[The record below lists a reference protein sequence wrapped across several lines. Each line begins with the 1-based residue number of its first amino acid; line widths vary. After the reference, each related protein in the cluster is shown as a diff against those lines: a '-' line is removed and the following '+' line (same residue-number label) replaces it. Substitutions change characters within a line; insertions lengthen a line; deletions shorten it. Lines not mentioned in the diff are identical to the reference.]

1 MEGIIYCYTSPS
13 GKHYV
18 GQTRDEAKRRA
29 CFMNPNR
36 GYAGYLINRARAH
49 YGPSSFSYKVL
60 ERIQADSL
68 DVLASRLN
76 ERESYWVGEMHSCG
90 PGGYNLSSGG
100 DVQDSFVL
108 FKRSICAYDED
119 GTFIGEFTN
128 RAELQK
134 VLGCPGDYAMRC
146 ARGDILSTNGIIF
159 LYSDDRDQLQLRL
172 DMISNRQPNEA
183 QTVYVYSADAELL
196 HTYPSLTL
204 AAESVNC
211 SLSVLCQMCSGTCY
225 CKDVLFSYTQDEDS
239 IMLRLSRLGWSQ
251 KPHVVD
257 VVMPDGELR
266 TFRSEKH
273 ASEELGL
280 PISLVMRGCTGSV
293 PVIMGYQ
300 FTPRATP
307 FKLYSSS
314 RPVLQCDSAGN
325 VIGQFMS
332 VKDACLQT
340 GFSRIDISGS
350 LGGHRPKVHGTFF
363 VYGDFWDGVSKFE
376 VPWTDKPAI
385 LCYQKDGVLVGRYSS
400 IKEAATTLG
409 LRESC
414 INFAVWGKRSQT
426 GGYVFL
432 RECDMNELDARL
444 ARANATR
451 SRDPRSRR
459 VEVFA
464 PDGTSLGVFDS
475 GAEVRKIPEL
485 KHAHVTALCQGKE
498 KHHKGYTMRYA

>member
-1 MEGIIYCYTSPS
+1 
-13 GKHYV
+13 
-18 GQTRDEAKRRA
+18 
-29 CFMNPNR
+29 MNPNR

-128 RAELQK
+128 RAELQD
-134 VLGCPGDYAMRC
+134 VLGCSADYAHRC
-146 ARGDILSTNGIIF
+146 ARGDILLANGVLF
-159 LYSDDRDQLQLRL
+159 LYSDESDQLPLRL
-172 DMISNRQPNEA
+172 DLLSNRQPNEA
-183 QTVYVYSADAELL
+183 QPVYEYSASGELSC
-196 HTYPSLTL
+196 TYPSLTS
-204 AAESVNC
+204 AVESLTC
-211 SLSVLCQMCSGTCY
+211 SISTLSQMCCGTRY
-225 CKDVLFSYTQDEDS
+225 CKDVLFSYTQDEDT
-239 IMLRLSRLGWSQ
+239 INLRLSRLGWSQ

-257 VVMPDGELR
+257 VVTPDGTPL

-300 FTPRATP
+300 FTPRAIP

-314 RPVLQCDSAGN
+314 RTVLQCDSTGK

-340 GFSRIDISGS
+340 GFSRIDVSGS
-350 LGGHRPKVHGTFF
+350 LCGHRPKVHDTFF
-363 VYGDFWDGVSKFE
+363 VYGDSWDGVSKFD

-385 LCYQKDGVLVGRYSS
+385 LCYQKDGVLVGRYPS
-400 IKEAATTLG
+400 IKEAAATLG

-444 ARANATR
+444 VRANATQ

-464 PDGTSLGVFDS
+464 PDGTSLGVFES
-475 GAEVRKIPEL
+475 GAAVRKIPEL